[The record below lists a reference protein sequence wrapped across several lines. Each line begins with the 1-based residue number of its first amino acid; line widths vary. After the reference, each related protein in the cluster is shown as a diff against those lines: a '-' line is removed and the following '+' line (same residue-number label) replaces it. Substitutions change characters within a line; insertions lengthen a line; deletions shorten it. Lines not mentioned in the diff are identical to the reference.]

1 MARSADE
8 LRRMLWGRV
17 RGNVGRLL
25 LGPLAVLTGCS
36 SAPTTTTTEPLVDVP
51 IHLDENGFND
61 HTVPEVGSRAEYFA
75 MAREVTAGR
84 SVLKFS
90 IQQMLVGEAVHW
102 LDSNFYEL
110 HDEWCIYRLLNGQ
123 PVPGSSVSPI
133 DGQSFESI
141 DAIYDWALPMRES
154 SLPVGL
160 RFADSQVLRD
170 RRLYAP
176 NFYDLARNSPER
188 NYGLGSV
195 VHFPATEGQAECWVI
210 ELEFTDDVTVD
221 EVALFFE
228 RLTPTL
234 PTDIG
239 EMLEWVVRSP
249 D

>member
-8 LRRMLWGRV
+8 LRRILWGRV

-25 LGPLAVLTGCS
+25 LGPSAVLAGCS
-36 SAPTTTTTEPLVDVP
+36 SAPTADPSTTTSTTEPLVDVP

-110 HDEWCIYRLLNGQ
+110 HDEWYIYRLLNGQ

-133 DGQSFESI
+133 EGQSFESI

-160 RFADSQVLRD
+160 RFADSEVLRD

-176 NFYDLARNSPER
+176 TFYDLARNSPEC
-188 NYGLGSV
+188 N
-195 VHFPATEGQAECWVI
+195 
-210 ELEFTDDVTVD
+210 
-221 EVALFFE
+221 
-228 RLTPTL
+228 
-234 PTDIG
+234 
-239 EMLEWVVRSP
+239 
-249 D
+249 